1 MVGRARAEV
10 ETPAPATT
18 PIETPKKT
26 DDGPPAPTIGGQVH
40 VRYELSDGA
49 REPDAGELSLARAK
63 VELTWEP
70 DKRLEAVVA
79 ADVSPPATTG
89 GSGVVPLDATVQVEA
104 QKWLRVRAGHRK
116 IPFSALRLQSLSR
129 LPTIVRGEYSEQLGA
144 VFHDE
149 GPADLAREVGVDLRL
164 RARRLARLRWDI
176 GVSQGE
182 DGPKDVATRATVRPA
197 GGLEVG
203 AALAVVHVF
212 AAVGSAA
219 ESQVRALG
227 EVDAALDAG
236 GWHFAIESATGDDD
250 RTRGDRWFLAG
261 YALVSY
267 RAALGDGETPAL
279 EPLVRFDAV
288 DRGRGVADDHALG
301 LTAGLNLHVFET
313 LRLMFDV
320 ERVERAAAYGA
331 PDETRFLSQIAFDL

>member
-1 MVGRARAEV
+1 MCGRARAEDG
-10 ETPAPATT
+10 TPAPATT
-18 PIETPKKT
+18 PVETPKQA

-49 REPDAGELSLARAK
+49 REPAAGELSLARAK
-63 VELTWEP
+63 LELTWEP
-70 DKRLEAVVA
+70 GKRLEAVVA
-79 ADVSPPATTG
+79 ADVSPPSASG
-89 GSGVVPLDATVQVEA
+89 GGGVVPLDAYVQVEA
-104 QKWLRVRAGHRK
+104 QTWLRVRAGHRK
-116 IPFSALRLQSLSR
+116 IPFSALRLQSRSR
-129 LPTIVRGEYSEQLGA
+129 LRTIERGEYAEQLGT

-176 GVSQGE
+176 GLSQGE
-182 DGPKDVATRATVRPA
+182 DGPKDIATRATVRLA
-197 GGLEVG
+197 RGLEVG

-219 ESQVRALG
+219 ESQARALG

-236 GWHFAIESATGDDD
+236 GWHCEIEAATGDDD
-250 RTRGDRWFLAG
+250 QTQGDRWFLAG
-261 YALVSY
+261 YAIVSY
-267 RAALGDGETPAL
+267 RAALGDGKTPAL

-301 LTAGLNLHVFET
+301 LTVGLNLHVFET
-313 LRLMFDV
+313 LRLMLDV
-320 ERVERAAAYGA
+320 ERVERAAGYGA
-331 PDETRFLSQIAFDL
+331 PDETRFLSQIAFAL